1 MEVASQTSPTCRLTQ
16 TPRIIGFLL
25 VKLGLTFLGVRLH
38 NTAGIDQMARD
49 MLFLPVWYEPIDS
62 IRRC

>member
-25 VKLGLTFLGVRLH
+25 VKLGITFLGVRLQ
-38 NTAGIDQMARD
+38 NTAGIDPMAWD
-49 MLFLPVWYEPIDS
+49 MLFLPDRYEPIDS
-62 IRRC
+62 TRRC